1 MKTDDVIERLARG
14 VEPVAPLQ
22 RPWLRALMWLVG
34 AVAYIGLLAMM
45 MTSSSDATSTDLGLP
60 VLLAQV
66 AAIGVSAAAAA
77 AAFVSVIPGASTR
90 AIVWPVVVVAAWL
103 GALLVGSLHEWQTL
117 GTIDLG
123 SRREWLCVT
132 MIALGGTFPALGMVL
147 MLRHG
152 APLTPRTTVAL
163 AVLAATGL
171 ANVGACV
178 SHPHP
183 SSATI
188 LVWHGATVL
197 SLVAASALIGRTVLS
212 WDRIRLLRGS
222 ARRR

>member
-1 MKTDDVIERLARG
+1 MKTDDVIERLVRS

-22 RPWLRALMWLVG
+22 RPLRRALMWLIG
-34 AVAYIGLLAMM
+34 AVAYMGLLAMM
-45 MTSSSDATSTDLGLP
+45 MPSSIDVTSSGLGLP
-60 VLLAQV
+60 FQLAQV
-66 AAIGVSAAAAA
+66 AAIGVSVTAAA
-77 AAFVSVIPGASTR
+77 AAFATVIPGGSVR
-90 AIVWPVVVVAAWL
+90 AIVWPVVAGAVWL

-117 GTIDLG
+117 GTINLG
-123 SRREWLCVT
+123 SRSEWSCVA
-132 MIALGGTFPALGMVL
+132 MIALGGVFPALGMLL

-171 ANVGACV
+171 ANVSACV

-188 LVWHGATVL
+188 LLWHGATVL
-197 SLVAASALIGRTVLS
+197 SLVAASALIGRSVLS
-212 WDRIRLLRGS
+212 WDRMIRLMR
-222 ARRR
+222 